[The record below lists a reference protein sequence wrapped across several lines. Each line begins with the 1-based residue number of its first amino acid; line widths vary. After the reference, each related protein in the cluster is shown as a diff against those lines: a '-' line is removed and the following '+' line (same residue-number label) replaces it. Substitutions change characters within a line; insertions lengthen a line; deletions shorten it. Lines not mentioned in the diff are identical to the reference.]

1 MKKHEKIKKL
11 KKNLKIKKLTKKLQ
25 KLHIK
30 NNLARGI

>member
-11 KKNLKIKKLTKKLQ
+11 KKNLKIKKLPKNSKI
-25 KLHIK
+25 HIK